1 MKFIVIIGFII
12 ANLTAANV
20 MAQCVEKI
28 HITDIPYAKNSS
40 YFSTEYSV
48 QLDDIMAHY
57 QSQSG
62 YLLLEFK
69 LNKVQRNEDVKHYN
83 KWLANRRVVRIRT
96 YLNNAAYPA
105 PIISRILTASSEPER
120 SVAIIWCDTQ
130 VNDINLRIAKF
141 SEVTPSIQ

>member
-20 MAQCVEKI
+20 MAQCGEKT

-40 YFSTEYSV
+40 YFSSEYSV

-69 LNKVQRNEDVKHYN
+69 VNKVQRNEEVRHYS
-83 KWLANRRVVRIRT
+83 KWLASKRVDRIRT

-105 PIISRILTASSEPER
+105 PIISRILTASNQPER

-130 VNDINLRIAKF
+130 VNDTTPQVAKF
-141 SEVTPSIQ
+141 SGVTPNSQ